1 MYDLLH
7 RYAPRSP
14 AGRIVLAILAT
25 SIAVPTTIQG
35 IWELTRDVPAAPPYL
50 LVGAVLFAI
59 AACLTVGVVRQ
70 ANAAPDSASPVDRST
85 STRSVSARS
94 ADADPGDRRETPIET
109 LRDRY
114 AAGELTDDEFQRR
127 LDRLLETEGIGRTE
141 SGSEPPRRTG
151 SETNSVLEPT
161 TADSSRDADT
171 ERV

>member
-14 AGRIVLAILAT
+14 AGRTVLAILAT
-25 SIAVPTTIQG
+25 AIAVPTTIQG
-35 IWELTRDVPAAPPYL
+35 FWELTRDVPAAPPYL

-70 ANAAPDSASPVDRST
+70 ANAAPDSASPVDRSA
-85 STRSVSARS
+85 STRSA
-94 ADADPGDRRETPIET
+94 DRRSGERTDDPIEM
-109 LRDRY
+109 LRERY

-127 LDRLLETEGIGRTE
+127 LDRLLETEGIGRPE
-141 SGSEPPRRTG
+141 SGPEPARGTG
-151 SETNSVLEPT
+151 SETDPALERT